1 MSFHFNA
8 ATKAIKVIP
17 VLAAALAFNVL
28 TPALPAGAFGI
39 NTVGTISTRPLVIGP
54 TIYYP
59 ADLVVSGSSR
69 VVSGD
74 SFNTYY
80 RVTIL
85 VRNIGDGPSVATQVS
100 IWDRGLL
107 PRLSVPAL
115 GAGSSVSL
123 IYNTSRPWPS
133 QDCTLVFHVDPSN
146 LVSELDEANN
156 NASTLLDISSPYQC

>member
-1 MSFHFNA
+1 KNTYPLHGFPDVPSPDWFLRCRRWRCPADQVWRQTNKGIRRRGTPMSFHFNA

-74 SFNTYY
+74 SFNTY
-80 RVTIL
+80 
-85 VRNIGDGPSVATQVS
+85 
-100 IWDRGLL
+100 
-107 PRLSVPAL
+107 
-115 GAGSSVSL
+115 
-123 IYNTSRPWPS
+123 
-133 QDCTLVFHVDPSN
+133 
-146 LVSELDEANN
+146 
-156 NASTLLDISSPYQC
+156 